1 MRESGGGVIVAITD
15 VAGIQPWPRFAA
27 HGAAKAAQ
35 IHLVKCLAA
44 DWGRDNVRVC
54 GVAPGPVLMPD
65 GVRGDGEETVLA
77 QAVRYC
83 IEADFFTGQNLIV
96 DGGRILRP

>member
-1 MRESGGGVIVAITD
+1 
-15 VAGIQPWPRFAA
+15 
-27 HGAAKAAQ
+27 
-35 IHLVKCLAA
+35 
-44 DWGRDNVRVC
+44 VRVC
-54 GVAPGPVLMPD
+54 GVAPGPVLLPD
-65 GVRGDGEETVLA
+65 DMRGDKEETVLGRLGEPTDVA

>member
-1 MRESGGGVIVAITD
+1 MGEPAD
-15 VAGIQPWPRFAA
+15 V
-27 HGAAKAAQ
+27 
-35 IHLVKCLAA
+35 
-44 DWGRDNVRVC
+44 
-54 GVAPGPVLMPD
+54 
-65 GVRGDGEETVLA
+65 A